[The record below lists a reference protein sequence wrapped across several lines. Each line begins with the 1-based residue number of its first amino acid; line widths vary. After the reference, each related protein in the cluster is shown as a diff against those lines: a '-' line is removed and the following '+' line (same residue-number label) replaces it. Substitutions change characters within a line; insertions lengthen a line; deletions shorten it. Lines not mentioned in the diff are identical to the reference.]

1 MVTIKDITQFQYCD
15 NWFNRIDNEHN
26 YEYIIS
32 IELKV
37 FLSISTQRQTIGSPQ
52 TKHSHD

>member
-1 MVTIKDITQFQYCD
+1 MVTMKDITQFQYCD
-15 NWFNRIDNEHN
+15 NWFNRIDNEHS

-37 FLSISTQRQTIGSPQ
+37 FLSISTQRQTIRSPQ
-52 TKHSHD
+52 TKNSHD

>member
-1 MVTIKDITQFQYCD
+1 MVTIKDITQFQYYD
-15 NWFNRIDNEHN
+15 NWFNRIDNEHS

-37 FLSISTQRQTIGSPQ
+37 FLSISTQRQTIRSPQ
-52 TKHSHD
+52 TKNSHD